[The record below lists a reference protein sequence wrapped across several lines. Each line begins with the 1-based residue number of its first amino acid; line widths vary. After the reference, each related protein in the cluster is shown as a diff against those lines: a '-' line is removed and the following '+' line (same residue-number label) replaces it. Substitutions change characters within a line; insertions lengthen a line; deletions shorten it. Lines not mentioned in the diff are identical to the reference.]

1 MNVVCESGW
10 LLCAV
15 KVLCVCSC
23 QGGYLVLWTWCI
35 SQVVTY
41 SLVGMVCE
49 SEWLLSVVEVVC
61 ESGWLL
67 SVVDMVIT

>member
-1 MNVVCESGW
+1 M
-10 LLCAV
+10 
-15 KVLCVCSC
+15 
-23 QGGYLVLWTWCI
+23 LWTWCI